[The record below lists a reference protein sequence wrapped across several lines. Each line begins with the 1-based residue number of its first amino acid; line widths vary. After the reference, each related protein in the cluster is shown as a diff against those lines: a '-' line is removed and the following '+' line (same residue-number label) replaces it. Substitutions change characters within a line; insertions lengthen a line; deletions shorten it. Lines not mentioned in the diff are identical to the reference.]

1 MHIGFSEEAQQSYF
15 FSQPHQPFFLLAFVN
30 AIVTMLI
37 FMLSYK
43 GILHLGISPTTF
55 HSYSMI
61 YLLFTPAFTAFLFTT
76 FPRFT
81 STPPIEKKIYMRIF
95 SLFYL
100 GAILF
105 VLGSIVSPLLSYG
118 GMFLL
123 FAGHAMVFKTLRSIY
138 AASQMPENQ
147 DVFWIYTAMGFGVLS
162 HLIFILSS
170 LFYMP
175 TLGLATEI
183 GIYLYL
189 FMVAFTVAQRMVPF
203 FSHVMHTKNMKL
215 LPTVFVLLLLH
226 VLLEGIYTNASF
238 IVDLL
243 LAFVIGKEIISW
255 KLPFPNPNPLLW
267 ILHLSLYWVPVALL
281 FGAMANL
288 TRMLTGTSFLQLDI
302 HVLMLGFVF
311 TILIGFGTRVT
322 LGHSG
327 NMMQAGMWEKVLFN
341 WTQVVVVMRLF
352 TSMAAAFGWNFMV
365 LFDISATV
373 WMVMFILWGIRFFP
387 VLINGKQLHDA

>member
-1 MHIGFSEEAQQSYF
+1 MQFSEEAQSHYF

-43 GILHLGISPTTF
+43 GVLHLGIATTTF
-55 HSYSMI
+55 HAYSMF
-61 YLLFTPAFTAFLFTT
+61 YLIFTPAFTAFLFTT

-81 STPPIEKKIYMRIF
+81 ATPAIPQATYMRVF

-100 GAILF
+100 GAVLF
-105 VLGSIVSPLLSYG
+105 VLGSIVSPLLSHA

-123 FAGHAMVFKTLRSIY
+123 FAGHAMVFMTLRRIY
-138 AASQMPENQ
+138 KTTTMPDTH
-147 DVFWIYTAMGFGVLS
+147 DVFWILTAMGWGLLS
-162 HLIFILSS
+162 HFIFIVAS

-175 TLGLATEI
+175 LMGLATEI
-183 GIYLYL
+183 AVYLYL
-189 FMVAFTVAQRMVPF
+189 FLLTFSVAQRMVPF
-203 FSHVMHTKNMKL
+203 FSHVMHEKNMTL
-215 LPTVFVLLLLH
+215 LRNIFVLLLLH
-226 VLLEGIYTNASF
+226 IILEGIYTNSSF

-243 LAFVIGKEIISW
+243 LAYVIGKEVLSW
-255 KLPFPNPNPLLW
+255 NLPFPNLNPLLW
-267 ILHLSLYWVPVALL
+267 ILHLALYWVPVAFI

-311 TILIGFGTRVT
+311 TMLIGFGTRVT
-322 LGHSG
+322 IGHSG
-327 NMMQAGMWEKVLFN
+327 NMMQAGIWEKVLFN

-352 TSMAAAFGWNFMV
+352 VSVAAAFGWNFMV

-373 WMVMFILWGIRFFP
+373 WMIMFILWGVRFFA
-387 VLINGKQLHDA
+387 VLINGKKLNT

>member
-1 MHIGFSEEAQQSYF
+1 MGFTEEAEESYL

-43 GILHLGISPTTF
+43 GVLHLGISPNTF
-55 HSYSMI
+55 HAYSML
-61 YLLFTPAFTAFLFTT
+61 YLIFTPAFTAFLFTT

-81 STPPIEKKIYMRIF
+81 STPPIAKQIYMRVF

-105 VLGSIVSPLLSYG
+105 VLGSIVSPLLSHA

-123 FAGHAMVFKTLRSIY
+123 FAGHLYIFKILRGIY
-138 AASQMPENQ
+138 TSSQMPDNQ
-147 DVFWIYTAMGFGVLS
+147 DVFWIHIAMGMGVLS
-162 HLIFILSS
+162 HFIYVLSS
-170 LFYMP
+170 LFYAP
-175 TLGLATEI
+175 ATGLAIEI

-189 FMVAFTVAQRMVPF
+189 FMLTFTVAQRMVPF
-203 FSHVMHTKNMKL
+203 FSHCMFTKNMNL
-215 LPTVFVLLLLH
+215 LKTVFVLLVAH
-226 VLLEGIYTNASF
+226 VILEGIHTGLSF
-238 IVDLL
+238 ITDLL
-243 LAFVIGKEIISW
+243 LAFLIGKEILNW
-255 KLPFPNPNPLLW
+255 KFPFPNPNPLLW
-267 ILHLSLYWVPVALL
+267 ILHLALYWVPVAFL
-281 FGAMANL
+281 FGAMTNL
-288 TRMLTGTSFLQLDI
+288 TSLFTATAFLQFDI
-302 HVLMLGFVF
+302 HVLMLGFVL

-322 LGHSG
+322 IGHSG

-352 TSMAAAFGWNFMV
+352 VSLAAAFGWNFMI
-365 LFDISATV
+365 LFDISATA

-387 VLINGKQLHDA
+387 VLIYGKKLHKEP

>member
-1 MHIGFSEEAQQSYF
+1 MQFSEEAQSHYF

-43 GILHLGISPTTF
+43 GVLHLGIAPTTF
-55 HSYSMI
+55 HAYSMF
-61 YLLFTPAFTAFLFTT
+61 YLIFTPAFTAFLFTT

-81 STPPIEKKIYMRIF
+81 STPAIPKTAYMRVF

-100 GAILF
+100 GAVLF
-105 VLGSIVSPLLSYG
+105 VLGSIVSPLLSHA
-118 GMFLL
+118 GMLLL
-123 FAGHAMVFKTLRSIY
+123 FAGHTMVFMTLRRIY
-138 AASQMPENQ
+138 KTTTMPDTH
-147 DVFWIYTAMGFGVLS
+147 DVFWILTAMGWGLFS
-162 HLIFILSS
+162 HFIFIVAS

-175 TLGLATEI
+175 LMGLATEI
-183 GIYLYL
+183 AVYLYL
-189 FMVAFTVAQRMVPF
+189 FLLTFSVAQRMVPF
-203 FSHVMHTKNMKL
+203 FSHVMHEKNMTL
-215 LPTVFVLLLLH
+215 LRNIFVLLLLH
-226 VLLEGIYTNASF
+226 IILEGIYTNSSF

-243 LAFVIGKEIISW
+243 LAYVIGKEVLSW
-255 KLPFPNPNPLLW
+255 NLPFPNLNPLLW
-267 ILHLSLYWVPVALL
+267 ILHLALYWVPVAFI

-311 TILIGFGTRVT
+311 TMLIGFGTRVT
-322 LGHSG
+322 IGHSG
-327 NMMQAGMWEKVLFN
+327 NMMQAGIWEKVLFN

-352 TSMAAAFGWNFMV
+352 VSVAAAFGWNFMV

-373 WMVMFILWGIRFFP
+373 WMIMFILWGVRFFA
-387 VLINGKQLHDA
+387 VLINGKKLNT